1 MNALFA
7 MEAKLN
13 LQDGRIV
20 LFETVIVSF
29 KTNAYTGVLTC
40 TEIGVDHGSCS

>member
-13 LQDGRIV
+13 LQDGLIV
-20 LFETVIVSF
+20 VFETNIVF
-29 KTNAYTGVLTC
+29 LKTIGYTGALTC
-40 TEIGVDHGSCS
+40 TEIGVDHGRCS

>member
-13 LQDGRIV
+13 LQDGRTV
-20 LFETVIVSF
+20 FVKTVIVSF
-29 KTNAYTGVLTC
+29 KTNDYTGALTH
-40 TEIGVDHGSCS
+40 TEKGADHGGCS